1 MINIILFLL
10 MFTRCQQ
17 EDLTIIDGTYHTN
30 KGTKSTYLI
39 NNLEDENNSK

>member
-1 MINIILFLL
+1 

-30 KGTKSTYLI
+30 KGTKSIYLI
-39 NNLEDENNSK
+39 NNLEDESKDKCRHRCLNIR